1 MRGVIGVDPP
11 ATAKGDACGIVVA
24 AQLRDKRLA
33 VVEDASV
40 ENPPPHVWAQA
51 VASAAAR
58 WGADRVVAESNMG
71 GDMVENMLRQADLT
85 LPEIG
90 RASCRGRVC
99 TYV

>member
-1 MRGVIGVDPP
+1 MRVVIGVDPP
-11 ATAKGDACGIVVA
+11 ATAKGDACRIVVA

-51 VASAAAR
+51 VASAAPR

-85 LPEIG
+85 
-90 RASCRGRVC
+90 RAAEPTVDITSLRRL
-99 TYV
+99 